1 MKKRLKDKKGM
12 TLTELLV
19 TIVIFS
25 LVTAAV
31 STMLISMLRVYGR
44 ANDFAEYNSLID
56 STANPI
62 VGDLLESTA
71 KPELEDLGSKIAII
85 MGSARIEYS
94 VNEEGVLLR
103 NNSPVLVK
111 GYYKGKSVRIAC
123 TSSDSGKEYTLTVTV
138 FSDSGTAVSRDYTV
152 RPLVLNQY

>member
-1 MKKRLKDKKGM
+1 M

-31 STMLISMLRVYGR
+31 STMLISMLRVYQR

-62 VGDLLESTA
+62 VSDLQESTA
-71 KPELEDLGSKIAII
+71 KPELTDSGSKITII
-85 MGSARIEYS
+85 VDSAKIEYS
-94 VNEEGVLLR
+94 VNEEGVLLK
-103 NNSPVLVK
+103 NKSPVLVK
-111 GYYKGKSVRIAC
+111 GYYKGKSVEIAC

-152 RPLVLNQY
+152 RPLVLNQN